1 MGWGS
6 RVVRGVQA
14 PRCVSVAIVILVVV
28 AAGCDRAQVPA
39 SGAAPE
45 RAIPGDR
52 VHAQAQ
58 AALDR
63 WAAAAKGAAGPDIG
77 IVGEATGQVG
87 DWEGPVGNNNKPA
100 LMAGL
105 VRVAADLPK
114 DAPPPGVVVWADGT
128 STPVTVPSAVDALDA
143 IARSAGGPCDECRP
157 LEVTSARLVTGPVE
171 TTRGQATAPIWQFT
185 IHGTRVLITRIA
197 IAGPVTPQPPPWNPN
212 DPPVGLSIDSAVG
225 LPADARL
232 IVSFIG
238 APDPGTKACGADYS
252 AEAVESDLAIVV
264 IVTEHS
270 FPFGGACA
278 AVGAIRTATVQLA
291 GPLGQRAVLEV
302 KEGRAVKVS
311 AP

>member
-6 RVVRGVQA
+6 REGQSDRA
-14 PRCVSVAIVILVVV
+14 PRSVGVAIVLLVV
-28 AAGCDRAQVPA
+28 AAACDRAQVPA
-39 SGAAPE
+39 SGPASE
-45 RAIPGDR
+45 RAIAVDR

-63 WAAAAKGAAGPDIG
+63 WAAAAQGAAGPDIA

-87 DWEGPVGNNNKPA
+87 DWEEPVGDNNKPA

-128 STPVTVPSAVDALDA
+128 STPVTVPSAAEALDA
-143 IARSAGGPCDECRP
+143 IARSGGGPCGDCRP

-171 TTRGQATAPIWQFT
+171 TTRGRATAPIWQFT
-185 IHGTRVLITRIA
+185 IQGSRVLITRVA
-197 IAGPVTPQPPPWNPN
+197 IAGPVTSQPPPWNAN
-212 DPPVGLSIDSAVG
+212 DPPVGISIESAVG

-232 IVSFIG
+232 IVSFVG
-238 APDPGTKACGADYS
+238 APDPGNKACGADYTG
-252 AEAVESDLAIVV
+252 EAVESDLAIAV
-264 IVTEHS
+264 IVTEHA
-270 FPFGGACA
+270 FPFLGACS
-278 AVGAIRTATVQLA
+278 AVGATRTATVQLA
-291 GPLGQRAVLEV
+291 SPLGKRAVLEV
-302 KEGRAVKVS
+302 KEGLPVKVS